1 MSLTPEDIKE
11 LRRLLTEADRLAGD
25 ADANGYTEGALRPA
39 VRAQRAAEIALRNAA
54 PALLTAAEDLA
65 LLRASLTVP
74 ERYVGVVTEAVAEEL
89 ERVKAERDEMAA
101 AGRTVVEA
109 AEEGWADIEAQLQ
122 AKIEELDEHRR
133 YTATVEADLAA
144 LRLEHE
150 SWGAIID
157 GLRATVAEMKA
168 QRDAD
173 VMTALMRQSEVF
185 DVTFA
190 TVTRERDEAR
200 ADMADV
206 QARYARAWEALCHIG
221 EAIEVAGHP
230 QLLPERALRVG
241 EGVAKIIGERDEA
254 RKALA
259 TEEHNH
265 ELTIARRDDAQSW
278 ADSLANQ
285 IAEAAGHEIGEH
297 SNLNNPWDNAQDG
310 LVKLVRERDEL
321 RAALLNERGE
331 GPPPS
336 EGWAR
341 NDFDRRAV
349 GIAWYRP
356 SNADGSPP
364 PAGAMDYAYVLWVYR
379 EPMEPEWTWECE
391 HADFSSRNIQGKAPT
406 AREAMRA
413 ADTALAGAKS

>member
-11 LRRLLTEADRLAGD
+11 LRRLLSEATAGTWIDMGDTEPWPGTVIATTVPDGGVTPVCIDPEADD
-25 ADANGYTEGALRPA
+25 RPA
-39 VRAQRAAEIALRNAA
+39 DRACIAALHNAA
-54 PALLTAAEDLA
+54 PALLDAADALA
-65 LLRASLTVP
+65 T
-74 ERYVGVVTEAVAEEL
+74 
-89 ERVKAERDEMAA
+89 
-101 AGRTVVEA
+101 
-109 AEEGWADIEAQLQ
+109 
-122 AKIEELDEHRR
+122 
-133 YTATVEADLAA
+133 

-157 GLRATVAEMKA
+157 GLRATVAEMRT

-190 TVTRERDEAR
+190 TVTR
-200 ADMADV
+200 
-206 QARYARAWEALCHIG
+206 
-221 EAIEVAGHP
+221 
-230 QLLPERALRVG
+230 
-241 EGVAKIIGERDEA
+241 ERDEA

-285 IAEAAGHEIGEH
+285 IAEAADHEIGEH

-331 GPPPS
+331 GEPPAPP
-336 EGWAR
+336 WAWIHGVWER
-341 NDFDRRAV
+341 
-349 GIAWYRP
+349 
-356 SNADGSPP
+356 ADGLVVGRDEDDRWCFEGIPGVYLSPDP
-364 PAGAMDYAYVLWVYR
+364 
-379 EPMEPEWTWECE
+379 
-391 HADFSSRNIQGKAPT
+391 NT
-406 AREAMRA
+406 ARETMRQ
-413 ADTALAGAKS
+413 ADTKRPLAGAALAGGRS

>member
-1 MSLTPEDIKE
+1 MSLTPEDIKD
-11 LRRLLTEADRLAGD
+11 LRRKLSEATPGLWIDMGDTEPWPGTVIATTVPDGGVTPVCIDPEADD
-25 ADANGYTEGALRPA
+25 RPA
-39 VRAQRAAEIALRNAA
+39 DRACIAALHNAA
-54 PALLTAAEDLA
+54 PALLDAADALA
-65 LLRASLTVP
+65 T
-74 ERYVGVVTEAVAEEL
+74 
-89 ERVKAERDEMAA
+89 
-101 AGRTVVEA
+101 
-109 AEEGWADIEAQLQ
+109 
-122 AKIEELDEHRR
+122 
-133 YTATVEADLAA
+133 

-157 GLRATVAEMKA
+157 GLRATVAEMRT

-190 TVTRERDEAR
+190 TVTR
-200 ADMADV
+200 
-206 QARYARAWEALCHIG
+206 
-221 EAIEVAGHP
+221 
-230 QLLPERALRVG
+230 
-241 EGVAKIIGERDEA
+241 ERDEA

-331 GPPPS
+331 GEPPS
-336 EGWAR
+336 EGWTPVDATPGRWEHHAR
-341 NDFDRRAV
+341 
-349 GIAWYRP
+349 GWCCYRVKTREYIVIER
-356 SNADGSPP
+356 GSLSGEL
-364 PAGAMDYAYVLWVYR
+364 AR
-379 EPMEPEWTWECE
+379 E
-391 HADFSSRNIQGKAPT
+391 KT

>member
-1 MSLTPEDIKE
+1 MSLTPEDIKD
-11 LRRLLTEADRLAGD
+11 L
-25 ADANGYTEGALRPA
+25 
-39 VRAQRAAEIALRNAA
+39 RAAEAKMAPGPWKPYTRTIIAGDGWTGWALIPDVEAGDERIVCEGEPNDTDGIVALRNAA
-54 PALLTAAEDLA
+54 PALLDAADGLA
-65 LLRASLTVP
+65 T
-74 ERYVGVVTEAVAEEL
+74 
-89 ERVKAERDEMAA
+89 
-101 AGRTVVEA
+101 
-109 AEEGWADIEAQLQ
+109 
-122 AKIEELDEHRR
+122 
-133 YTATVEADLAA
+133 

-185 DVTFA
+185 DVTLA
-190 TVTRERDEAR
+190 TVTRD
-200 ADMADV
+200 
-206 QARYARAWEALCHIG
+206 
-221 EAIEVAGHP
+221 
-230 QLLPERALRVG
+230 
-241 EGVAKIIGERDEA
+241 
-254 RKALA
+254 
-259 TEEHNH
+259 
-265 ELTIARRDDAQSW
+265 
-278 ADSLANQ
+278 
-285 IAEAAGHEIGEH
+285 
-297 SNLNNPWDNAQDG
+297 
-310 LVKLVRERDEL
+310 RDEL

-331 GPPPS
+331 GTGPS

-379 EPMEPEWTWECE
+379 EPTEPEWTWECE

>member
-1 MSLTPEDIKE
+1 MIPTPEQI
-11 LRRLLTEADRLAGD
+11 
-25 ADANGYTEGALRPA
+25 
-39 VRAQRAAEIALRNAA
+39 QAARD
-54 PALLTAAEDLA
+54 DLA
-65 LLRASLTVP
+65 RFERVPDDGSQREYRPVRPHSLRVALAAMDDA
-74 ERYVGVVTEAVAEEL
+74 RDNAGAAEEL
-89 ERVKAERDEMAA
+89 AREADAQRK
-101 AGRTVVEA
+101 A
-109 AEEGWADIEAQLQ
+109 AEADI
-122 AKIEELDEHRR
+122 
-133 YTATVEADLAA
+133 AA

-157 GLRATVAEMKA
+157 GLRATVAEMRT

-190 TVTRERDEAR
+190 TVTR
-200 ADMADV
+200 
-206 QARYARAWEALCHIG
+206 
-221 EAIEVAGHP
+221 
-230 QLLPERALRVG
+230 
-241 EGVAKIIGERDEA
+241 ERDEA

-331 GPPPS
+331 GEPPS

>member
-1 MSLTPEDIKE
+1 MSTTLPDILATFDRCERDRQPITPSMWD
-11 LRRLLTEADRLAGD
+11 
-25 ADANGYTEGALRPA
+25 ALRSLA
-39 VRAQRAAEIALRNAA
+39 RKADV
-54 PALLTAAEDLA
+54 DLA
-65 LLRASLTVP
+65 WYIDRHS
-74 ERYVGVVTEAVAEEL
+74 ERTVTEAEDAHLEAEL
-89 ERVKAERDEMAA
+89 ARVGALSDDDCKAEL
-101 AGRTVVEA
+101 A
-109 AEEGWADIEAQLQ
+109 AEGIDYEASRKRMDVLLRTLTERTILK
-122 AKIEELDEHRR
+122 AKLTD
-133 YTATVEADLAA
+133 TEADLAT

-157 GLRATVAEMKA
+157 GLRAS
-168 QRDAD
+168 
-173 VMTALMRQSEVF
+173 L
-185 DVTFA
+185 A

-200 ADMADV
+200 
-206 QARYARAWEALCHIG
+206 Q
-221 EAIEVAGHP
+221 P
-230 QLLPERALRVG
+230 
-241 EGVAKIIGERDEA
+241 
-254 RKALA
+254 LA